1 MDALAAQHL
10 LGAWEAGRSAL
21 RRQRALAA

>member
-1 MDALAAQHL
+1 MDAVAAHHL

-21 RRQRALAA
+21 RRRPAQAA